1 MSALLARGPDLDSSC
16 AEWIEALDEFLVATG
31 VDAGGHLL
39 WLPIANGRSAVGVLW
54 WCGWSDEFAAVVAAS
69 AAGTPRLRGSE
80 GQSAKASVAG
90 V

>member
-39 WLPIANGRSAVGVLW
+39 WLSIGLPWVCCGAAGGPMSLLLW
-54 WCGWSDEFAAVVAAS
+54 WLPQLQVPLG
-69 AAGTPRLRGSE
+69 
-80 GQSAKASVAG
+80 
-90 V
+90 